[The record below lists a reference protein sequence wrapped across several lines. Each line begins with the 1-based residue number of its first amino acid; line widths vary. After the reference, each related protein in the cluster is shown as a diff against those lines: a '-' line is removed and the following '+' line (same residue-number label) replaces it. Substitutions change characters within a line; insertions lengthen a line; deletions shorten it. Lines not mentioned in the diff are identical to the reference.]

1 MENSKRLRS
10 AIDIGTNTVLLLVA
24 EQEKN
29 QLIPI
34 FEAQEIPRLGRD
46 VDSNKTLS
54 DSSINRVMDALK
66 KYSSI
71 IGTSYPH
78 CEPPIVTAT
87 SAVRDASNRSEFI
100 TKVKQELGFDI
111 RLLSGNDEAEWTF
124 AGALSVLPNKIESPV
139 CVLDIGGGSTELA
152 YGQGTNL
159 LKLHSFDMGSVRYT
173 ERFLKETPISES
185 TIKQTCDYIQSEFR
199 ANSEFSSIK
208 DLFVGIG
215 VAGTVSTLAFLE
227 HGFSSYDAKVLNG
240 LQLSLAFVDQ
250 KILDWS
256 IMAADDLEKMYPL
269 ILKGRADIILA
280 GLLILKSFMNFYNL
294 NELLVSTGGIRH
306 GALLKTF

>member
-1 MENSKRLRS
+1 MENQKRLRS

-24 EQEKN
+24 EQEKK
-29 QLIPI
+29 QLKPI
-34 FEAQEIPRLGRD
+34 FEAQEIPRLGRG

-54 DSSINRVMDALK
+54 DESVNRVLDALK
-66 KYSSI
+66 KYSNI
-71 IGTSYPH
+71 LITSYPN

-100 TKVKQELGFDI
+100 SKVKQDFGFDI

-124 AGALSVLPNKIESPV
+124 AGALYVLPNKIESAV

-152 YGQGTNL
+152 YGQGSNL
-159 LKLHSFDMGSVRYT
+159 LNRHSFDMGSVRYT
-173 ERFLKETPISES
+173 ERFLRETPISEA
-185 TIKQTCDYIQSEFR
+185 TIKQTCDYIQSEFLTQP
-199 ANSEFSSIK
+199 EFSEIK
-208 DLFVGIG
+208 HKFVGIG

-227 HGFSSYDAKVLNG
+227 HGFTKYDAKALNG
-240 LQLSLAFVDQ
+240 LPLSLSFVNQ
-250 KILDWS
+250 KINEWS
-256 IMAADDLEKMYPL
+256 IMDSDTLEKMYPEV
-269 ILKGRADIILA
+269 LKGRADIILA

-294 NELLVSTGGIRH
+294 NEILVSTGGIRH